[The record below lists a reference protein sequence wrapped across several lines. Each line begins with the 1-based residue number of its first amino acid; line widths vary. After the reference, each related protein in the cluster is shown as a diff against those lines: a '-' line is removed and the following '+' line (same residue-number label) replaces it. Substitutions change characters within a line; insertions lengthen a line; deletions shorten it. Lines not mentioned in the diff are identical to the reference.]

1 MSVVVNISHVVFRVN
16 HDFKIISCV
25 SLYKICFVKNVPGV
39 LIILKVSHS
48 VQKLAVKYIDTAH
61 VI

>member
-1 MSVVVNISHVVFRVN
+1 MSVVVNTSHVVFRVN

-39 LIILKVSHS
+39 LIILKS
-48 VQKLAVKYIDTAH
+48 
-61 VI
+61 